1 MELDPISL
9 LIQTKSTLE
18 NQTSNVETYGY
29 ILSQLGALVAQS
41 SASEQARLS
50 LVSNPKVSAILSEI
64 VEPCK
69 FENFDEYKLRIFRGC
84 ILLIR
89 NLGSTGILAKS
100 RYIHNLLSS
109 FSQLIVSVEASP
121 IRAQLIVSYVEALA
135 NIGVNADKI
144 SVDLKLVTNMLE
156 SVSYEADEE
165 PIKLPVAIFLNN
177 FFNSENLFKLLNEKS
192 SSYIIMK
199 WLVRKF
205 EEMDTDNELDPS
217 ENILLEFA
225 QNVISHESYNKW
237 LHRAYEQ
244 SETTFTFSQIM
255 KFNQIIVTSKEEWDS
270 FQSAAILAWA
280 FDFFKVF
287 ATLTEE
293 ILPKPIQE
301 IDRDQLEIIH
311 SNLISILD
319 CISDMGKLNSTRQ
332 FLEHYNAMEELI
344 KLLRVV
350 HENVERK
357 TLKKV
362 EEVSK
367 DELSRKAKRFP
378 QIKSLIIE
386 IISFM
391 CHDSFSMQEKVRE
404 YHGLELVL
412 SNCMIDDNDPY
423 IKERAIICIKILLDK
438 NSKNQQ
444 FVADLE
450 AEQTVNDEALR
461 EVGYEVEIDN
471 GQVKL
476 RKSEKQGN

>member
-1 MELDPISL
+1 MELDPISVL
-9 LIQTKSTLE
+9 
-18 NQTSNVETYGY
+18 NQTQSALEDQTCSVETYGF

-41 SASEQARLS
+41 SAAEQARLS

-64 VEPCK
+64 IEASR
-69 FENFDEYKLRIFRGC
+69 FEGFDEYKLRIFRGC

-89 NLGSTGILAKS
+89 NLGSTGILVKS
-100 RYIHNLLSS
+100 KYIHDLLSS
-109 FSQLIVSVEASP
+109 FSQLIVTVETSP
-121 IRAQLIVSYVEALA
+121 IRAQLIVSYMEALA
-135 NIGVNADKI
+135 NIGVNAEDV

-156 SVSYEADEE
+156 SVSNETNEQ
-165 PIKLPVAIFLNN
+165 PIRLPIAIFLNN

-192 SSYIIMK
+192 SSYIVMG
-199 WLVRKF
+199 WLIKKF

-217 ENILLEFA
+217 EKILLEFA

-244 SETTFTFSQIM
+244 PETTFTFSQIM
-255 KFNQIIVTSKEEWDS
+255 KFNQIIVTSREEWDS

-287 ATLTEE
+287 AALTEE
-293 ILPKPIQE
+293 ILPQPIHE
-301 IDRDQLEIIH
+301 IDRDQLETIH

-319 CISDMGKLNSTRQ
+319 CISDMGKLNSARQ
-332 FLEHYNAMEELI
+332 FLEHYNAMEEFI

-362 EEVSK
+362 EEITK
-367 DELSRKAKRFP
+367 DGLPKETKSFP

-404 YHGLELVL
+404 CHGLELVL

-438 NSKNQQ
+438 NPKNQQ

-450 AEQTVNDEALR
+450 AEQTVDDEALR

-476 RKSEKQGN
+476 RKSDKQGS